1 LNSAEAANPHSA
13 SSIIIIPALEPPPA
27 LVKYVQALMAR
38 GFQRIVVV
46 DDGSSAACRAIFDS
60 LAALKGCVVLR
71 HEVNRGKGAALKT
84 ALRHCLQQGWQR
96 LYRRVIMVDADGQ
109 HAVEDVCGMAR
120 ASHENPEA
128 YVLGIRDFNQKIV
141 PARSRFGNRLT
152 SGAFHLF
159 YGRYLRDT
167 QTGLRAL
174 PISLWEWATEIAGDR
189 FEYETNCL
197 VQAMKQGIPM
207 AEMPIQTLYF
217 NKNEGTHYRT
227 LRDSWPIFK
236 ILISHLGAYAL
247 AGALAS
253 LAALAVFAWVDLV
266 WLKALAPAARLFA
279 ASTVSAAAGSLVRL
293 VLHWLLRVRTERNM
307 TDATAKYYLLVAAQM
322 LASYLVV
329 LATHVLTRWT
339 AVWIKLVADIVLAVV
354 GYQIHPRWLFKSH
367 RGIEGA

>member
-1 LNSAEAANPHSA
+1 MSSAEATSPYSA

-27 LVKYVQALMAR
+27 LVKYVQALLER
-38 GFQRIVVV
+38 GFPRIVIV
-46 DDGSSAACRAIFDS
+46 DDGSSPACRSIFDS
-60 LAALKGCVVLR
+60 LARMSGCVVLR

-84 ALRHCLQQGWQR
+84 ALRHCLQQGWQQI
-96 LYRRVIMVDADGQ
+96 YRRVIMVDADGQ

-120 ASHENPEA
+120 ASHEHPDA
-128 YVLGIRDFNQKIV
+128 YVLGIRDFNQKSV

-174 PISLWEWATEIAGDR
+174 PISLWEWAVQVAGER

-207 AEMPIQTLYF
+207 AEMPIRTLYF
-217 NKNEGTHYRT
+217 NKNENTHYRT

-236 ILISHLGAYAL
+236 ILVRHLGAYAL
-247 AGALAS
+247 AGAIAS
-253 LAALAVFAWVDLV
+253 AVTLAVFAWVDLV
-266 WLKALAPAARLFA
+266 WLKGAAPAGRLLA
-279 ASTVSAAAGSLVRL
+279 ASVISAAAGSLARL
-293 VLHWLLRVRTERNM
+293 FLHRILRVRTERNM
-307 TDATAKYYLLVAAQM
+307 TDATAKYYLLVAVQM

-329 LATHVLTRWT
+329 LAVHVLTSWT
-339 AVWIKLVADIVLAVV
+339 AVWIKLVADILLAVA

-367 RGIEGA
+367 PTTEGV

>member
-1 LNSAEAANPHSA
+1 MNSGEAANPYSA
-13 SSIIIIPALEPPPA
+13 SSVIIIPALEPPPA
-27 LVKYVQALMAR
+27 LVKYVQTLLER
-38 GFQRIVVV
+38 GFPRVVVV
-46 DDGSSAACRAIFDS
+46 DDGSSPACRPTFDS
-60 LAALKGCVVLR
+60 LARLSGCVVLR

-84 ALRHCLQQGWQR
+84 ALRHCLQQGWQKV
-96 LYRRVIMVDADGQ
+96 YRRAIMVDADGQ

-120 ASHENPEA
+120 ASHEHPDA
-128 YVLGIRDFNQKIV
+128 YVLGIRDFNQKSV

-174 PISLWEWATEIAGDR
+174 PISLWQWAVEVAGER

-217 NKNEGTHYRT
+217 NKNESTHYRT

-236 ILISHLGAYAL
+236 ILISHLGAYAF
-247 AGALAS
+247 AGAVAS
-253 LAALAVFAWVDLV
+253 LVTLAVFAWVDLA
-266 WLKALAPAARLFA
+266 WLRGAPAAYRLLA
-279 ASTVSAAAGSLVRL
+279 ASVVSAAAGSVTRL
-293 VLHWLLRVRTERNM
+293 FLHWILRVRTERNM
-307 TDATAKYYLLVAAQM
+307 TDATATYYLLVAVQM

-329 LATHVLTRWT
+329 LGVHVLTGWT
-339 AVWIKLVADIVLAVV
+339 AVWIKLVADILLAVAA
-354 GYQIHPRWLFKSH
+354 YQIHPRWLFKSH
-367 RGIEGA
+367 QPTEGS

>member
-1 LNSAEAANPHSA
+1 MNCAEAASLHNA

-27 LVKYVQALMAR
+27 LVKYVQALRER

-46 DDGSSAACRAIFDS
+46 DDGSSPASAGIFAS
-60 LAALKGCVVLR
+60 LAELRECVVLR

-84 ALRHCLQQGWQR
+84 ALRHCLQQGWQEV
-96 LYRRVIMVDADGQ
+96 YCRVIMVDADGQ

-120 ASHENPEA
+120 ASAEHPDA

-152 SGAFHLF
+152 SGAFHLL

-174 PISLWEWATEIAGDR
+174 PASLWRWATEVAGDR

-217 NKNEGTHYRT
+217 DKNAGTHYRT

-236 ILISHLGAYAL
+236 VLISHLGTYSL
-247 AGALAS
+247 AGALSAV
-253 LAALAVFAWVDLV
+253 AALAAFAWTDLV
-266 WLKALAPAARLFA
+266 WLRGTGPAGRIFA
-279 ASTVSAAAGSLVRL
+279 ASIVSAAVGSLTRL
-293 VLHWLLRVRTERNM
+293 LLHWLFRVRTERNM
-307 TDATAKYYLLVAAQM
+307 TDATAKYYLLLAGQM

-329 LATHVLTRWT
+329 LAIHSATGWT
-339 AVWIKLVADIVLAVV
+339 AVWVKLVADIVLAII
-354 GYQIHPRWLFKSH
+354 GYQIHPRWLFKGEH
-367 RGIEGA
+367 